1 MTQWTFKAEEIFEEI
16 PDDPKNV
23 NMRIPEEV
31 AEKAGL
37 NPGDNIKILWG
48 DQGTIIIEKLGD
60 NESTDGKE

>member
-1 MTQWTFKAEEIFEEI
+1 MTQWTFKAEDIFEEI

-23 NMRIPEEV
+23 NMTIPEEV

-37 NPGDNIKILWG
+37 QPGDPIKILLG

-60 NESTDGKE
+60 KEKPDGEE